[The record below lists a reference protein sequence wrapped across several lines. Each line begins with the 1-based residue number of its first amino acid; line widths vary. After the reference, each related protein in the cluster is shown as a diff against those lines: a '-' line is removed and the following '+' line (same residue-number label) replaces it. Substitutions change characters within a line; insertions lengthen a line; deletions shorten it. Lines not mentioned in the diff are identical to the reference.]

1 VGQKAAKVAPGTN
14 PDVVAAA
21 LRSCLRAFWSVV
33 LYSAAVNVL
42 ILAGPLYM
50 FQIYDRVLGS
60 RSVPTLVALTIV
72 LCGAYAFLGAFDLIR
87 SRIIVRAAVLL
98 DRHLSTTVHGAVLR
112 IAVQNAN
119 ASEAHQPMRDL
130 DQIRAFLVSPGPTA
144 IIDLPWMPAFLAI
157 CYLIHPWLGLLSL
170 AGALL
175 LLSLTIL
182 NERASRAPA
191 RALAQDVGTRWT
203 RLEAGRRNCE
213 TVVAMGMAG
222 ELAKRWMD
230 VNDRFLTAVVRSTE
244 VVGSYSSISKVLRL
258 LLQSAILGLGAYLVI
273 KQELTPGSMIAASIM
288 MARALAPIETAIANW
303 RGFISARQSIHR
315 LSRVLARLRS
325 DRTAT
330 QLPKPVR
337 SLDVE
342 QIIVAPP
349 GARTP
354 ILTKVRFRL
363 TAGEALGIIG
373 PSGSGKTSLAR
384 TLIGIWPAAK
394 GNVRL
399 DGAALDQWD
408 PEFLGRQVGYVAQN
422 VELFDGTIA
431 ENIARMSVEPNAAAI
446 LEAAR
451 AAGAHDLILRLS
463 SGYETKIGDA
473 GTVLSGGQRQRI
485 ALARALYGSPFLVV
499 LDEPNSNLDREGEI
513 ALQQAVRDLK
523 ARGAIVV
530 LIAHRSATLA
540 QCDKVLFL
548 AKGVQ
553 QAFGPRD
560 EILRKVLA
568 PPVSPAVTAGHLK
581 VVSEATEG
589 GER

>member
-1 VGQKAAKVAPGTN
+1 VEPNVAKAAPATGAGA
-14 PDVVAAA
+14 VAAA
-21 LRSCLRAFWSVV
+21 LRDCLRAFWSVV
-33 LYSAAVNVL
+33 LFSAAVNVL
-42 ILAGPLYM
+42 ILTGPLYM
-50 FQIYDRVLGS
+50 LQIYDRVLGS

-72 LCGAYAFLGAFDLIR
+72 LFGAYTFLGAFDLIR
-87 SRIIVRAAVLL
+87 SRIVVRAAILL
-98 DRHLSTTVHGAVLR
+98 DRHLSTIVHGAVLR
-112 IAVQNAN
+112 IAVQSQNP
-119 ASEAHQPMRDL
+119 SEAHQPVRDL
-130 DQIRAFLVSPGPTA
+130 DRIRSFLVSPGPTA
-144 IIDLPWMPAFLAI
+144 IIDLPWMPAFLVI

-182 NERASRAPA
+182 SERASRAPE
-191 RALAQDVGTRWT
+191 RAIAKDVGTRWT
-203 RLEAGRRNCE
+203 MLEAGRRNSE
-213 TVVAMGMAG
+213 TAAAMGMAAD
-222 ELAKRWMD
+222 LAKRWID
-230 VNDRFLTAVVRSTE
+230 VSDRFLAAVVRSTE
-244 VVGSYSSISKVLRL
+244 VVSSYSSMSKVLRL

-288 MARALAPIETAIANW
+288 MTRALAPIETAIANW
-303 RGFISARQSIHR
+303 RGFFAARESFHR
-315 LSRVLARLRS
+315 LSRVLARVQW

-330 QLPKPVR
+330 KLPKPMR

-342 QIIVAPP
+342 HIVVAPP
-349 GARTP
+349 GGRTP

-373 PSGSGKTSLAR
+373 ASGSGKSSLAR
-384 TLIGIWPAAK
+384 TLIGIWPAAR
-394 GNVRL
+394 GHVRL

-408 PEFLGRQVGYVAQN
+408 PESLGRHVGYMAQH

-431 ENIARMSVEPNAAAI
+431 ENIARMSVEPDPAAI

-451 AAGAHDLILRLS
+451 AAGAHDLILRLP
-463 SGYETKIGDA
+463 SGYETKIGDG

-499 LDEPNSNLDREGEI
+499 LDEPNSNLDRDGET
-513 ALQQAVRDLK
+513 ALEQAVRDLK
-523 ARGAIVV
+523 ARGAIIV
-530 LIAHRSATLA
+530 LIAHRSGTLG

-568 PPVSPAVTAGHLK
+568 PSASPAAAAGHLK
-581 VVSEATEG
+581 VVTEATER